1 MLLCWD
7 LKTALFLT
15 TSYIFYITA
24 KEKTKNNNTGNFFKH
39 FAFSHAIVLDP
50 RSLQQKNVLQAEL
63 TR

>member
-1 MLLCWD
+1 M
-7 LKTALFLT
+7 ALFLT
-15 TSYIFYITA
+15 TSYILYITA